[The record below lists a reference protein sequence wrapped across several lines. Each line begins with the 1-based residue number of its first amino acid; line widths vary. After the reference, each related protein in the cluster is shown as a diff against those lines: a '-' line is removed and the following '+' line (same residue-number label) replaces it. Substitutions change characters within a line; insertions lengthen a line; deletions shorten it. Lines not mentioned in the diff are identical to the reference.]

1 MAGVGMRA
9 RRRIF
14 AVKRDRVST
23 TLEALAGIVIA
34 ITGLLT
40 VVLTLFEKSYEV
52 IELPKAVGNWV
63 FWLSAGVLCLLG
75 SWLFK
80 RSRVRPSVLLRPEAM
95 RLVAANPHHLIG
107 RQDEIAQ
114 LERLCLDH
122 TLVFLTGE
130 SGAGKTALVQAGL
143 APTLRADRRLLPL
156 YVQVW
161 GQDWE
166 EGPRVATGQ
175 ALWNGLTAEQREDAG
190 LEGFPDG
197 LSQLFEH
204 LLNVR
209 YALGITPLLI
219 FDQFDDYQTRHRTQF
234 FTEQGRTWLSA
245 AAVRE
250 RNAFWD
256 GVASLLNSDR
266 AHCLF
271 VTRAD
276 RADGLEAV
284 RFTEPRVFRLD
295 RLQGRYV
302 GSLLARLTAT
312 EDSASPIIQNPE
324 QGWTKLSER
333 LERDLVSDGFALPQ
347 QVNTVLAGLQQ
358 LRYLTTAD
366 YDRAGQ
372 TTGLEALHI
381 EACIRGAARKAGI
394 PEDVVRALLL
404 KMTESA
410 GPRKTSLQTVPQ
422 LQELAGVAEFQ
433 RIFQLA
439 AGR

>member
-1 MAGVGMRA
+1 M
-9 RRRIF
+9 
-14 AVKRDRVST
+14 KRDRVST
-23 TLEALAGIVIA
+23 TLEALAGIVIT
-34 ITGLLT
+34 ISGLLT
-40 VVLTLFEKSYEV
+40 AVLTFFEKSSEV
-52 IELPKAVGNWV
+52 IALPKAVGNWA
-63 FWLSAGVLCLLG
+63 FWLGAGILCLLG
-75 SWLFK
+75 SRLFV
-80 RSRVRPSVLLRPEAM
+80 RSRIKPSALLKPEAM
-95 RLVAANPHHLIG
+95 RLFAANPHHLIG

-122 TLVFLTGE
+122 TLIFLTGE

-143 APTLRADRRLLPL
+143 APVLRANRRFLPL

-166 EGPRVATGQ
+166 EGPRVATAQ

-190 LEGFPDG
+190 LEKFPDG
-197 LSQLFEH
+197 LGQLFEH
-204 LLNVR
+204 LLAIR
-209 YALGITPLLI
+209 QTLGITPLLI
-219 FDQFDDYQTRHRTQF
+219 FDQFDDYQTRHRIHF
-234 FTEQGRTWLSA
+234 FAEQGRTWLSA

-250 RNAFWD
+250 RNVFWD
-256 GVASLLNSDR
+256 GVAGLLNSDR

-284 RFTEPRVFRLD
+284 RFTEPRIFRLD

-312 EDSASPIIQNPE
+312 EGSASPIVQNPQ

-358 LRYLTTAD
+358 LRHLTTAD
-366 YDRAGQ
+366 YDRVGQ
-372 TTGLEALHI
+372 TVGLEALHI
-381 EACIRGAARKAGI
+381 EACIRGAARKASI
-394 PEDVVRALLL
+394 SEDVVRALLL

-433 RIFQLA
+433 QIEGALQELA
-439 AGR
+439 NAGVTRETLEAV